1 MAINIS
7 SAQITHST
15 QKEGDVSYRN
25 AKIDECVS
33 LLRQLDRGIYTI
45 LLEDTF
51 TSPKSGRKYNKGRKL
66 EVRVDYFIEYGKFI
80 YLRKPYVTKQ
90 IKISGKE
97 ISCLKSWHTEQIVEL
112 CHKLIQYTSVASN
125 AGRR

>member
-15 QKEGDVSYRN
+15 EKEVDASYQN
-25 AKIDECVS
+25 AKIDECVH

-45 LLEDTF
+45 FLQDTF
-51 TSPKSGRKYNKGRKL
+51 PASKSRRKYNKGRKL
-66 EVRVDYFIEYGKFI
+66 EVKVDYLIEYGKFI

-90 IKISGKE
+90 IKIGGKD
-97 ISCLKSWHTEQIVEL
+97 ISCLKSWHTQQIVEL

-125 AGRR
+125 PGRK